1 MDEDIKICPECGA
14 EYFPHITECVGCE
27 VPLIRPGEEAKRD
40 MPEPQGS
47 LVCIEE
53 GDIDRVTD
61 LVRGLKSAG
70 IEYEIM
76 KMGAGKACSSSGGFG
91 IFVDSAL
98 AGAAV
103 RVIDEFL
110 QRTYP
115 ELKDAQ
121 DRMDAGLCPACG
133 ADLRG
138 SISGECPDCGLNL
151 GKGTPGNDTCGGC
164 GPSCG

>member
-14 EYFPHITECVGCE
+14 EYFPHITVCAGCE
-27 VPLIRPGEEAKRD
+27 VPLIRPGEEAKREL
-40 MPEPQGS
+40 PELQGS
-47 LVCIEE
+47 SVCIEE
-53 GDIDRVTD
+53 GDIHRVND
-61 LVRGLKSAG
+61 LARGLKSAG

-76 KMGAGKACSSSGGFG
+76 KMGTGKACSSSGGFG

-98 AGAAV
+98 ARAAV
-103 RVIDEFL
+103 QAIDEFL
-110 QRTYP
+110 HSTYP

-138 SISGECPDCGLNL
+138 STSGECPDCGLNL
-151 GKGTPGNDTCGGC
+151 GDGSPGEDTCGGC
-164 GPSCG
+164 G